1 MRAPLK
7 GPLGVLRGAF
17 AGTPEFRQRRS
28 AQIHRPGFCTVC
40 GLLGEAPCAAA
51 AMPAENASS
60 SSDYTMLDRQ
70 AQDPYRRRTFAY
82 GALLLALV
90 LGLILLFA
98 PLPAASTLF
107 LEDSDHGC
115 DISTGARWCEARSE
129 CVHRSEVDMLSAA
142 SFEAAC
148 TLPRVGGDKDEHG
161 CIPSAG
167 YRWCEQKSQCVRP
180 WERGWKTESAFN
192 TACRLP
198 TLGGDEDAHGC
209 IPSAGYRWCAKR
221 SQCLRPW
228 EHFASQEDLTV
239 ACEEEVLPGGDTD
252 LHGCKPSAGYQWC
265 GKMAKCIRPWEE
277 GLKDEADMKQACR

>member
-1 MRAPLK
+1 MSPITSALRRPAQTQSAP
-7 GPLGVLRGAF
+7 A
-17 AGTPEFRQRRS
+17 
-28 AQIHRPGFCTVC
+28 HCTVCC
-40 GLLGEAPCAAA
+40 GLLGEALCAAA

-90 LGLILLFA
+90 LGLILLLA
-98 PLPAASTLF
+98 PLPSASTLF
-107 LEDSDHGC
+107 LEDPGHGC
-115 DISTGARWCEARSE
+115 DIGARWCEARST
-129 CVHRSEVDMLSAA
+129 CVRPSEVDMLSAA

-198 TLGGDEDAHGC
+198 TLGGDKDVHGC
-209 IPSAGYRWCAKR
+209 IPSAGYRWCAKTLGCGPTLNH
-221 SQCLRPW
+221 S
-228 EHFASQEDLTV
+228 LT
-239 ACEEEVLPGGDTD
+239 T
-252 LHGCKPSAGYQWC
+252 KTS
-265 GKMAKCIRPWEE
+265 
-277 GLKDEADMKQACR
+277 